1 MALVQKFGKPD
12 LFLTL
17 TCNPNWPEIRQHMM
31 THEETH
37 NRADLVVRVFHA
49 KLELFKN
56 EILKKNIFGK
66 VAAYTYVIEFQKRGL
81 PHAHFLLILEH
92 DFKMYEPKEYDEIV
106 CAELPD
112 EHSNPHL
119 HKMVVKHMLH
129 GPCGDLNLKNVCMK
143 NGTCKNS
150 YPKEFCHETTQT
162 NDAYPTYRR
171 RNNGVSVIVRG
182 AKLDNRWVVPYNA
195 YLLCKFDCHVNIEIC
210 STIKAVKYIYK
221 YICKGCDK
229 ISFAVTSNYNSE
241 CIDEIQ
247 QFQSGRWISAP
258 EGAWRIYRFL
268 LGDIKPAVI
277 HLALHLENYQPIT
290 FNKR

>member
-1 MALVQKFGKPD
+1 MASGESEASAIGKCVVLPATFIGGPRNMRRKYIDAMALVQKFGKPD

-31 THEETH
+31 AHEETH

-106 CAELPD
+106 CAELPN

-119 HKMVVKHMLH
+119 HKMFVKHMLH
-129 GPCGDLNLKNVCMK
+129 GACGNLNPKNVCMK

-150 YPKEFCHETTQT
+150 YPKEFCHETNQT

-182 AKLDNRWVVPYNA
+182 AKLDNRWVVP
-195 YLLCKFDCHVNIEIC
+195 
-210 STIKAVKYIYK
+210 
-221 YICKGCDK
+221 
-229 ISFAVTSNYNSE
+229 
-241 CIDEIQ
+241 
-247 QFQSGRWISAP
+247 
-258 EGAWRIYRFL
+258 
-268 LGDIKPAVI
+268 
-277 HLALHLENYQPIT
+277 
-290 FNKR
+290 